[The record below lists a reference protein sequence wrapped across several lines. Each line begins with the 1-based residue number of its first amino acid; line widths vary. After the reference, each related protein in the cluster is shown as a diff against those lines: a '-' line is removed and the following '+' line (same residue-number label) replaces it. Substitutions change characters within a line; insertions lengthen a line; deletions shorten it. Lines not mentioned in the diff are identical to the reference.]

1 MLPLRRHLP
10 CSCEAVNSPAP
21 PFQQRPD
28 YSEWTSDP
36 GVPRFSVGGLGYKAI
51 QT

>member
-10 CSCEAVNSPAP
+10 SCEVVDSPAP

-28 YSEWTSDP
+28 YSDGLEILAFT
-36 GVPRFSVGGLGYKAI
+36 RFSLAA
-51 QT
+51 